1 MRVTRRHALRI
12 LGAVAALGA
21 GVVGLRSM
29 RDAPAPVQWQG
40 EVLGALSAMT
50 LWHPNRRVAE
60 RTIARMLVEI
70 DRLDRIFSLYR
81 ADSELVRL
89 NREGE
94 ITRPSDDLVQ
104 VFDESLRIAGISG
117 GAFDPTIQPLWWL
130 MARGGGSAADL
141 EQALGLVDFA
151 ALDVGTRVIGFSRPG
166 MAASLNGIAQGY
178 ITDRITD
185 LLANDGFEQAMIE
198 LGETRALGSGPN
210 GTPFNVGLVDPFAP
224 ATIARNLP
232 LSSAALAVSGG
243 YGLSLDASG
252 GNHILDPTTGT
263 SPDGL
268 RQVAVIAPR
277 AVWADALSTAIS
289 VAGEAAAPGL
299 LKHYKGSRA
308 ILWRADGSVHE
319 V

>member
-1 MRVTRRHALRI
+1 MSVTRRHALRI
-12 LGAVAALGA
+12 LGAGAALGA
-21 GVVGLRSM
+21 GVLGLRSL
-29 RDAPAPVQWQG
+29 RDAPVPVQWQG

-70 DRLDRIFSLYR
+70 GRLDRIFSLYR

-89 NREGE
+89 NGDGR
-94 ITRPSDDLVQ
+94 IARPSDDLVQ
-104 VFDESLRIAGISG
+104 VFGESLRIAGISG

-130 MARGGGSAADL
+130 EARGGGSAAEL
-141 EQALGLVDFA
+141 EQALGLVDFSA
-151 ALDVGTRVIGFSRPG
+151 VDLGTREIGFSRPG

-198 LGETRALGSGPN
+198 LGETRALGAAPN
-210 GTPFNVGLVDPFAP
+210 GAPFSVGLVDPLAP
-224 ATIARNLP
+224 TTIARQLP

-243 YGLSLDASG
+243 YGLRLDASG
-252 GNHILDPTTGT
+252 GNHILDPATGRSPT
-263 SPDGL
+263 SL
-268 RQVAVIAPR
+268 SQVAVIAPR

-299 LKHYKGSRA
+299 LTHYKGSRA